1 MRNEIV
7 VYILAIVLCFFLI
20 DNIFKITKKPIYLIL
35 YLIIYLIF
43 LYFCLFDRKISDD
56 NNFSDGAYI
65 HNWFKILFT
74 NKVVFK
80 NIVGNILIFIPMGC
94 FLKILKVNTIFKI
107 LYILIIIV
115 GIELIQYMT
124 KTGIF
129 DVLDIILNI
138 LGTSIGYVMTNKK
151 RRNYE

>member
-1 MRNEIV
+1 
-7 VYILAIVLCFFLI
+7 
-20 DNIFKITKKPIYLIL
+20 
-35 YLIIYLIF
+35 
-43 LYFCLFDRKISDD
+43 
-56 NNFSDGAYI
+56 
-65 HNWFKILFT
+65 
-74 NKVVFK
+74 
-80 NIVGNILIFIPMGC
+80 MGC

-151 RRNYE
+151 RWNYE